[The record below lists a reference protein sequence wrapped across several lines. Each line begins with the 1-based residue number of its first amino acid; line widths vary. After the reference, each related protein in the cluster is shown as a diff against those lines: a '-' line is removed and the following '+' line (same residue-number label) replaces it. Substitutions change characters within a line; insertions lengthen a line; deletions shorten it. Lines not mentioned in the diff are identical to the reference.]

1 MFTAACLLVLG
12 MVPVSP
18 VVDDTADVIEI
29 NRYYDHDGKRV
40 FQQLIFWDWREEEG
54 AYRVFAWRMV
64 KSREQHPVFDHWR
77 GEYTLVFLDQG
88 VLRRIRAPSLR
99 ETWTQYD
106 PELLDRQFL
115 SPNQRRGLA
124 NAARSKSPGR

>member
-29 NRYYDHDGKRV
+29 NRYYDHEGNLV
-40 FQQLIFWDWREEEG
+40 FQQMIFWDWREEEG

-64 KSREQHPVFDHWR
+64 KSPRQYPVFDPWR
-77 GEYTLVFLDQG
+77 GQYTLIFLDEG

-106 PELLDRQFL
+106 PELLDRKFV
-115 SPNQRRGLA
+115 SPDQRRGLA
-124 NAARSKSPGR
+124 KAARSKRQ